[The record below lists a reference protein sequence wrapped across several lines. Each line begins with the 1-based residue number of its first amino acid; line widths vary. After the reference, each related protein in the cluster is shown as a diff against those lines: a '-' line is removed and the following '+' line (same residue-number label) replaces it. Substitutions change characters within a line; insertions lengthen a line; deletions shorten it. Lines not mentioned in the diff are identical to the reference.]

1 MVFPS
6 SDLSSSVPT
15 AITRGGG
22 RGSFSNTHGRRSTR
36 TRGTTTATSTGTGG
50 TLKAAAAYNTT
61 GLGNTSKFTKSPRS
75 STGRNVVGGKHGSI
89 SGSNSSITNRDG
101 PIERVV
107 RKWVCVD
114 RAPVGTTFTIR
125 LWVPRDQLTPEER
138 IRYNCHDV
146 VVPMVLGNEEM
157 QIVTDEPHQQQPNW
171 VMLSEESMQTTTTAT
186 TTSSPMETVAA
197 TTTLSRHNSV
207 TFTSHPPDSASLL
220 NEHDLVNSIPET
232 ETSHEQHPTS
242 DVIGVEPIRSLPDL
256 CSDAMGDL
264 PVIPLAADPAPL
276 ISSTTDTVPIQDL
289 VNVTTIC
296 NLDEGHSTLQVC
308 EAPQPIVDD
317 IAGNGEM
324 DVPTMTTELPSQI
337 VAEEGI
343 DDIDLERAAKRP
355 RYE

>member
-1 MVFPS
+1 MVIPS
-6 SDLSSSVPT
+6 SDISSLVPT
-15 AITRGGG
+15 AFTRGGG
-22 RGSFSNTHGRRSTR
+22 RGSSSNTHGRRSTR

-61 GLGNTSKFTKSPRS
+61 GLGNTTKFTKSPRS
-75 STGRNVVGGKHGSI
+75 STGRNIVGGKHGSI

-101 PIERVV
+101 SIERVV

-171 VMLSEESMQTTTTAT
+171 VMLSEESMLTTTTAT
-186 TTSSPMETVAA
+186 TSSSMETVAA

-207 TFTSHPPDSASLL
+207 TFTLDPPNSASLL
-220 NEHDLVNSIPET
+220 NEPDLVNSIPET
-232 ETSHEQHPTS
+232 ETSHEQHPS
-242 DVIGVEPIRSLPDL
+242 NDVIGVEPIPSLPNL
-256 CSDAMGDL
+256 YSDAMDDL
-264 PVIPLAADPAPL
+264 PVIPSAADPAPM
-276 ISSTTDTVPIQDL
+276 IVSTTDTLPIQDL
-289 VNVTTIC
+289 VNVTPIG
-296 NLDEGHSTLQVC
+296 NVDEVHSTLHVC

-337 VAEEGI
+337 AAEEGI